1 MNPVHSKSWLKH
13 LETLSMKFRALQS
26 PAWTQ
31 LPNPISEDS
40 VLPGGLRLWTTTA
53 FPLASYL
60 HAFVYLGSLPHLF
73 ISLGGSSSAS
83 PAFRVLVECDLLG
96 RKHVLVSQAPPVPLG
111 CSFTAS
117 CGVEPFVSIT
127 HSDELCKRERRRLF
141 CQHGPNSQPRVWWRK
156 YSGCTC

>member
-1 MNPVHSKSWLKH
+1 MNEGTSDWRPSLLADLQKVSQPSHPVTIHPPNLLYSSSWGTPLNPVHSKSWLKH
-13 LETLSMKFRALQS
+13 LETLSMEFRALQS

-40 VLPGGLRLWTTTA
+40 VLPGGLRLWITTP

-83 PAFRVLVECDLLG
+83 PAFRVLVERGLLG
-96 RKHVLVSQAPPVPLG
+96 RKHVPSSQ
-111 CSFTAS
+111 STA
-117 CGVEPFVSIT
+117 CP
-127 HSDELCKRERRRLF
+127 
-141 CQHGPNSQPRVWWRK
+141 
-156 YSGCTC
+156 SGLLLHRQL